1 MCVLL
6 GLVLLRIS
14 HLGGGV
20 WGQGFNLCFFT
31 RPFPPLLFYPPM
43 FTISGVENIKI
54 VFGREAKSLKNGTPT
69 FLGVQY
75 QSVSLGRPHKQTNKQ

>member
-1 MCVLL
+1 
-6 GLVLLRIS
+6 
-14 HLGGGV
+14 
-20 WGQGFNLCFFT
+20 
-31 RPFPPLLFYPPM
+31 M

-75 QSVSLGRPHKQTNKQ
+75 QSVSFGRPHKQTKVPLSLKKCLFYFIGKQMSGFICSLLYLKSKLKHNAIYKI